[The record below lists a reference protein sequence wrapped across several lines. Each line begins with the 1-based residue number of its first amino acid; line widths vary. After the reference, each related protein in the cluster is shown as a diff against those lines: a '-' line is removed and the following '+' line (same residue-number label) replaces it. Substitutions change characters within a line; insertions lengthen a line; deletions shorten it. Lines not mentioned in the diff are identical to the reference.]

1 VIIEEIVDGSE
12 PTDQPTC
19 LPAEVLAKDSRAAG
33 LPMPEPFELKPEVS
47 AAPEVGR

>member
-1 VIIEEIVDGSE
+1 MRRTCTRRSDLAVDALE
-12 PTDQPTC
+12 
-19 LPAEVLAKDSRAAG
+19 KRRAAG